1 MAVDTSIQF
10 NSYNSYRFNTG
21 EVLHCYPFGVEGM
34 GYITHSFA
42 AYTPLALA
50 SAVRATTT
58 FFDIDS
64 EIISSV
70 DHSFDTPQGTF
81 EQRTIT
87 VPVPALA
94 VKAQLT
100 YKNSAADP
108 WWVATPKTEEG
119 QTATPYAVNTYGQMT
134 YITPNGIYTGTLT
147 ANQIVL
153 ASGNE
158 TLGDRLTTINSNQI
172 SLSQDLSDA
181 ESNISNVT
189 SRVTTIEAGQITLVS
204 RVDGVEP
211 KVTKITSEGIYTGT
225 IQASQINANTLSA
238 ITADLGTVNAGTING
253 VTINGSAFSGGTI
266 SLGGTNAFFPLQ
278 IESEDS
284 DNYKVSIGPTRI
296 QMYGQD
302 GTSLKLFC
310 STFFDGTVM
319 ILCNEVDSSYNVSM
333 NAVNG
338 SVVAKLLQSE
348 GLSLKFGSTQ
358 YTITRDS
365 NGYLRAL

>member
-1 MAVDTSIQF
+1 MAVDTSIQY
-10 NSYNSYRFNTG
+10 NSYNSYRFNNG

-34 GYITHSFA
+34 DYITHSFA

-58 FFDIDS
+58 FFDADS

-94 VKAQLT
+94 VKVQLT

-181 ESNISNVT
+181 ESHISTVT
-189 SRVTTIEAGQITLVS
+189 SRVTTIEAGQITLES

-211 KVTKITSEGIYTGT
+211 KVTKITSAGIYTGT
-225 IQASQINANTLSA
+225 IQASQITATTLSA
-238 ITADLGTVNAGTING
+238 ISANLGTVNAGIING
-253 VTINGSAFSGGTI
+253 VTINSPNINGGIITLGNNEFSYLTVEDPY
-266 SLGGTNAFFPLQ
+266 SDKYMNYRSSQ
-278 IESEDS
+278 IEMWDPSAAAYRIFVIELGVSAPYLQLNNKTNSNATLISS
-284 DNYKVSIGPTRI
+284 D
-296 QMYGQD
+296 
-302 GTSLKLFC
+302 L
-310 STFFDGTVM
+310 
-319 ILCNEVDSSYNVSM
+319 
-333 NAVNG
+333 VNTP
-338 SVVAKLLQSE
+338 ALR
-348 GLSLKFGSTQ
+348 LKFGSTE
-358 YTITRDS
+358 YNITRDS
-365 NGYLRAL
+365 NGFLRAL

>member
-58 FFDIDS
+58 FFDADS

-153 ASGNE
+153 ASGDE
-158 TLGDRLTTINSNQI
+158 TLGDRLVAINSNQI
-172 SLSQDLSDA
+172 SL
-181 ESNISNVT
+181 E
-189 SRVTTIEAGQITLVS
+189 S

-211 KVTKITSEGIYTGT
+211 KVTKITSAGIYTGT
-225 IQASQINANTLSA
+225 IEASQINANTLSA
-238 ITADLGTVNAGTING
+238 ITADLGTVNAGTLNG
-253 VTINGSAFSGGTI
+253 VFVNTDKNITIGESLNMPVYVPLTI
-266 SLGGTNAFFPLQ
+266 QELLQ
-278 IESEDS
+278 IAGRGSKGIRFGKEYNSVMPSFITVTDRQYLFYGTT
-284 DNYKVSIGPTRI
+284 DNVANQSISMTIRAN
-296 QMYGQD
+296 
-302 GTSLKLFC
+302 TS
-310 STFFDGTVM
+310 
-319 ILCNEVDSSYNVSM
+319 IE
-333 NAVNG
+333 
-338 SVVAKLLQSE
+338 LQSE
-348 GLSLKFGSTQ
+348 SLTVTGNLNMQDGKILSMFFGGNR
-358 YTITRDS
+358 YNITRDS

>member
-1 MAVDTSIQF
+1 MAVDTSIQY
-10 NSYNSYRFNTG
+10 NSYNSYRFNNG

-34 GYITHSFA
+34 DYITHSFA

-58 FFDIDS
+58 FFDADS

-172 SLSQDLSDA
+172 SV
-181 ESNISNVT
+181 E
-189 SRVTTIEAGQITLVS
+189 S

-225 IQASQINANTLSA
+225 IQASQITATSLSA
-238 ITADLGTVNAGTING
+238 ISANLGTVNAGTING
-253 VTINGSAFSGGTI
+253 VNINGSAFSGGTI
-266 SLGGTNAFFPLQ
+266 SLGGTKTFVPLQ

-302 GTSLKLFC
+302 GASLKLFC

-319 ILCNEVDSSYNVSM
+319 TLYNEVDSSRNISM
-333 NAVNG
+333 SSGTG
-338 SVVAKLLQSE
+338 SVVAKFLQSE
-348 GLSLKFGSTQ
+348 GLSLKFESNQ
-358 YTITRDS
+358 YSITRDS

>member
-1 MAVDTSIQF
+1 MAVDTSIRY

-58 FFDIDS
+58 FFDADS
-64 EIISSV
+64 AIISTV

-100 YKNSAADP
+100 YKNNEADP

-153 ASGNE
+153 ASGDE
-158 TLGDRLTTINSNQI
+158 TLSDRLVTINSNQI
-172 SLSQDLSDA
+172 SLSQDLSTA

-189 SRVTTIEAGQITLVS
+189 SRVTTIEAGQITLTS

-211 KVTKITSEGIYTGT
+211 KVTKITSAGIYTGT
-225 IQASQINANTLSA
+225 IQASQITATSLSA
-238 ITADLGTVNAGTING
+238 ISANLGTVNAGTING
-253 VTINGSAFSGGTI
+253 VTINGSILNLTGASENAPIKITGTDGYYTQLYSRWFRMLDPSNNILAQFLMLGGAGNLYLKDPANANNNIDI
-266 SLGGTNAFFPLQ
+266 SSALGVVLSNRLEARNNVKAGSLTVNFGGTN
-278 IESEDS
+278 
-284 DNYKVSIGPTRI
+284 
-296 QMYGQD
+296 
-302 GTSLKLFC
+302 
-310 STFFDGTVM
+310 
-319 ILCNEVDSSYNVSM
+319 YN
-333 NAVNG
+333 
-338 SVVAKLLQSE
+338 
-348 GLSLKFGSTQ
+348 
-358 YTITRDS
+358 ITRDS

>member
-1 MAVDTSIQF
+1 MAVDTSIQY
-10 NSYNSYRFNTG
+10 NSYNSYRFNAG

-34 GYITHSFA
+34 DYITHSFA

-58 FFDIDS
+58 FFDANS
-64 EIISSV
+64 EILSSV

-81 EQRTIT
+81 ERRTIT

-100 YKNSAADP
+100 YKNSAAEP

-172 SLSQDLSDA
+172 SLSQDLSG
-181 ESNISNVT
+181 VT

-211 KVTKITSEGIYTGT
+211 KVTKITSAGIYTGT
-225 IQASQINANTLSA
+225 IQASQITATSLSA
-238 ITADLGTVNAGTING
+238 ITANLGTVTAGTING
-253 VTINGSAFSGGTI
+253 VNINGSAFSGGTI
-266 SLGGTNAFFPLQ
+266 SLGGTNSFFPLQ

-284 DNYKVSIGPTRI
+284 NNYKVHIGPTRI
-296 QMYGQD
+296 QMYGKN
-302 GTSLKLFC
+302 GTSLRLFC

-319 ILCNEVDSSYNVSM
+319 TLHNEVDSSYNVSM

>member
-10 NSYNSYRFNTG
+10 NSYNSYKFNTG

-34 GYITHSFA
+34 DYITHSFV

-58 FFDIDS
+58 FFDADS
-64 EIISSV
+64 EIVSSV

-87 VPVPALA
+87 VPVPATA

-153 ASGNE
+153 ASGDE
-158 TLGDRLTTINSNQI
+158 TLGDRLVAINSNQI
-172 SLSQDLSDA
+172 SL
-181 ESNISNVT
+181 E
-189 SRVTTIEAGQITLVS
+189 S

-211 KVTKITSEGIYTGT
+211 KVTKITSAGIYTGT
-225 IQASQINANTLSA
+225 IQASQITATSLSA
-238 ITADLGTVNAGTING
+238 ISANLGTVNAGTLNG
-253 VTINGSAFSGGTI
+253 VYVNTDKNITIGESLNMPVYVPMTI
-266 SLGGTNAFFPLQ
+266 QELLQ
-278 IESEDS
+278 IAGRGSKGIRFGKEYNSVMPSFITVTDRQYLFHGTT
-284 DNYKVSIGPTRI
+284 DNLANQSISMTIRAN
-296 QMYGQD
+296 
-302 GTSLKLFC
+302 TS
-310 STFFDGTVM
+310 
-319 ILCNEVDSSYNVSM
+319 IE
-333 NAVNG
+333 
-338 SVVAKLLQSE
+338 LQSE
-348 GLSLKFGSTQ
+348 SLTVTGNLNMQEGKILSMFFGGNH
-358 YTITRDS
+358 YNITRDS